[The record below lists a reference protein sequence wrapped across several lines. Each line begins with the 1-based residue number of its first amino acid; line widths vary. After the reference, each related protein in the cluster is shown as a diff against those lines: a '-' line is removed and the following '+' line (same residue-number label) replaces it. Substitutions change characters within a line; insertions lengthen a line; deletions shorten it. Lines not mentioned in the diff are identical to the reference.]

1 VNHRKFE
8 VLSALCLAL
17 GVVAWVWQLF
27 ALQPPTSPWHI
38 QGMPNALERLA
49 TQSLFLGI
57 ACSVFTRNVTLPR
70 WIFVCTVVGAFLW
83 LGAQTVSA
91 ATGLLGVQVHDW
103 RSGSTV
109 VLIARVLGGS
119 VLCVALATVWVKR
132 YQSQLNG

>member
-1 VNHRKFE
+1 M
-8 VLSALCLAL
+8 CLML

-27 ALQPPTSPWHI
+27 ALQPATSPWHL

-57 ACSVFTRNVTLPR
+57 ACSVFPRDVALPR
-70 WIFVCTVVGAFLW
+70 WVFVCTVVGAVLW

-103 RSGSTV
+103 RSGSTA
-109 VLIARVLGGS
+109 VLLSRVLGGA
-119 VLCVALATVWVKR
+119 VLCVALTVTWVKR
-132 YQSQLNG
+132 YQSQVQT